1 MNTEITV
8 VVNNDYKAEGVL
20 SHDGNAVFRINMLF
34 GSINK
39 RPTPNILV
47 VIFMSLK
54 IHQGGEVW

>member
-8 VVNNDYKAEGVL
+8 VVKNDYKAESVL

-39 RPTPNILV
+39 KTNSKYTGVFENPSRR
-47 VIFMSLK
+47 
-54 IHQGGEVW
+54 